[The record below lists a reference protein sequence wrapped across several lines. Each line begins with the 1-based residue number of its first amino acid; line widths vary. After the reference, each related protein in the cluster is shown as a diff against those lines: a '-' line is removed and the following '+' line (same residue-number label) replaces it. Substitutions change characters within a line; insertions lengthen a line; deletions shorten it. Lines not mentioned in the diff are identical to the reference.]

1 MLVSAPLVT
10 GRFAGPCGNP
20 PAGRGVTGDMR
31 PTARRMPLAHLRLV
45 PLLAAAPLVAL
56 AACGGPGLAEEVRAD
71 TPRQT
76 VGVDDV
82 ASVAD
87 AVRATDRLG
96 LGLLALGEEPN
107 AVTSPASAAVALAM
121 LAEGAGGTTAK
132 ELDALLGASGEARGA
147 AYNALTAQLAPLA
160 GDPAVVQD
168 DELPETPVVHLAN
181 AVVLDDRARVHEA
194 YLERLAA
201 SFDAGVRTTDLGSG
215 EAKEVLDAWVRENTG
230 GLVEESAIRPDPDLR
245 LVLQNAV
252 VVAAAWTQPFIEAPE
267 LSFTLPDGSEV
278 EVEAMQVE
286 LHPRYVEVSG
296 WRAVRLPYRGGD
308 LYADV
313 ILPPAGSQP
322 ADLDAELLEQLIG
335 GLRTAPDSRPV
346 HVTMPKVDT
355 RTTTEL
361 LPFLEQQV
369 PSVVAVETA
378 DLSGISEEPLFV
390 GQAVQQAT
398 LTIDENGTIAAA
410 VTELGMMAGSAPEPT
425 EPVELVVDRPF
436 LFRIGEGRTDWTLF
450 LARIGDPR

>member
-1 MLVSAPLVT
+1 
-10 GRFAGPCGNP
+10 
-20 PAGRGVTGDMR
+20 
-31 PTARRMPLAHLRLV
+31 MPLAHLRLI
-45 PLLAAAPLVAL
+45 PLLAVVPLVGL
-56 AACGGPGLAEEVRAD
+56 SACGGPGVAEEVRAD
-71 TPRQT
+71 TPRQQ

-82 ASVAD
+82 PEVAE

-121 LAEGAGGTTAK
+121 LAEGAGGTTAD

-181 AVVLDDRARVHEA
+181 AVVLDDQARVRQA

-201 SFDAGVRTTDLGSG
+201 AFDTGVRTTDLGSG
-215 EAKEVLDAWVRENTG
+215 EAKELLDAWVRENTG
-230 GLVEESAIRPDPDLR
+230 GLVEESAIQPEPGLR

-252 VVAAAWTQPFIEAPE
+252 VVAAAWATPFHAAPE
-267 LSFTLPDGSEV
+267 LPFTLPDGTEV
-278 EVEAMQVE
+278 DVEAMQVE
-286 LHPRYVEVSG
+286 VHPRYVEVSG

-313 ILPPAGSQP
+313 ILPPDGSGP
-322 ADLDAELLEQLIG
+322 ADLDAELMEQLAE
-335 GLRTAPDSRPV
+335 GLRTAQDSRPV
-346 HVTMPKVDT
+346 HVTMPKVDL
-355 RTTTEL
+355 RTTTNL
-361 LPFLEQQV
+361 LPLLEREV
-369 PSVVAVETA
+369 PSVVVAETA

-390 GQAVQQAT
+390 SQAKQQAT
-398 LTIDENGTIAAA
+398 LTVDENGTIAAA
-410 VTELGMMAGSAPEPT
+410 VTELGMLAGSAPDPT
-425 EPVELVVDRPF
+425 EPVEMVVDRPF
-436 LFRIGEGRTDWTLF
+436 LFRVGEGRTDWTLF
-450 LARIGDPR
+450 LARIADPR